1 MQLLCRLQPP
11 DVFDYNS
18 TVVNFE
24 DITIPTAGISMEKES
39 RRRKMTVIN
48 FRRELCLLGCRE
60 GKQGCGLI
68 TYSVKSSWPKLE
80 ESSSKATSVKS
91 IERYSPR
98 STGQE
103 RSVPFRT
110 RQRRILSQPHDT
122 ILKQKR
128 SHLHPRFPKLINPKP
143 GMIGT

>member
-1 MQLLCRLQPP
+1 MQLLCKLQPP

-24 DITIPTAGISMEKES
+24 DITIPTAGISMGKES
-39 RRRKMTVIN
+39 RRRKMTGIN
-48 FRRELCLLGCRE
+48 FRRELCLSGCRE
-60 GKQGCGLI
+60 GCGLI

-122 ILKQKR
+122 ILKQR
-128 SHLHPRFPKLINPKP
+128 CSHLHPRFPERINPKP
-143 GMIGT
+143 GMVGT